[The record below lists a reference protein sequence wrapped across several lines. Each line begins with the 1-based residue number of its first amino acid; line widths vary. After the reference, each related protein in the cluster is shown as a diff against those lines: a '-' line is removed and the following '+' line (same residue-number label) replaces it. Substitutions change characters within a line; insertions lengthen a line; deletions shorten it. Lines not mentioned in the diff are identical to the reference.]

1 MNVSKMLL
9 SGVIALALVP
19 AAAQA
24 ANAAPA
30 RAASV
35 SPAAQ
40 SLALSTPV
48 RAGAV
53 TGKKSHLLGLGV
65 FGTLLIAA
73 GAVAAAVVVADAVD
87 NGSSG

>member
-1 MNVSKMLL
+1 MTVSKVLL
-9 SGVIALALVP
+9 SAVIALTLVP

-24 ANAAPA
+24 ADKSAPRTSAAA
-30 RAASV
+30 K
-35 SPAAQ
+35 
-40 SLALSTPV
+40 SLSLSSPV

-53 TGKKSHLLGLGV
+53 TGKKSHILGLG
-65 FGTLLIAA
+65 LLGSLLVAA